1 MLTPYSRCRRC
12 GRVSYKRG
20 PCPTCRVFAEY
31 GPTDRIECV
40 PHGQTAELRRTRKER
55 DEYRRLFQASRFEE
69 TQLRERVLRMERV
82 KSRLGQWS
90 LAMLRARDGM
100 R

>member
-1 MLTPYSRCRRC
+1 MVRAWGQCRSC
-12 GRVSYKRG
+12 GRVTYRRG
-20 PCPTCRVFAEY
+20 PCPTCRVYGEY
-31 GPTDRIECV
+31 GPTDRIEVV
-40 PHGQTAELRRTRKER
+40 PYGQTAELRRTRKER
-55 DEYRRLFQASRFEE
+55 DEYRRLFQAARFEE